1 LIQNNTHFYFF
12 SANDLEE
19 NIFIDLEIVKTV
31 MGFKQEV
38 DREKLFNL
46 ASERSDRKVGS
57 WNDFEELPTR
67 NKQDLLE
74 NSETDVLFE
83 SDQKF

>member
-1 LIQNNTHFYFF
+1 
-12 SANDLEE
+12 
-19 NIFIDLEIVKTV
+19 

-83 SDQKF
+83 SDQKSFRRPDNFGYIRQNGCSNEN